1 MNLVPTTTASN
12 SCCCFAV
19 SLNLTTLN
27 LTTLNLGRSTC
38 GPYGPIQEENVP
50 VGIVTSLA

>member
-1 MNLVPTTTASN
+1 MNLAPTTTASN

-19 SLNLTTLN
+19 RLN

-38 GPYGPIQEENVP
+38 GPYALIEEENLP